1 MAWTVEPDPLRPERA
16 LRWFARRL
24 ALPDEELKALSEEA
38 RRRAFWVSGLAALDM
53 VQEVMDALERALAEG
68 ETYEDFRRRLSER
81 VRTAWGRGSPYRLE
95 LIFRTN
101 LQLAYGAGRYREAER
116 VKDLRPYWGLSVV
129 LDGRTSRICAPLAG
143 VVLPADHPFWRNH
156 IPPLHYN
163 CRTALV
169 TYSREEGERLAWKE
183 APAHAPQ
190 EGFGRPPGREEWIP
204 NPRDYHPELWGAY
217 LRALAALPEARDR
230 LRRLA
235 ESRGREKPDPRDWL
249 FAAGEMARSPF
260 NRKVRS
266 VPEDLRPVLGE
277 GRATML
283 AIHVAKR
290 VWDGDLAPGTPP
302 EVYERLCREA
312 PAHPEAALFAFARA
326 QGPVLAALAPASFL
340 PEEVRGPRLG
350 AFWFVVYSF
359 HSGTLV
365 TGYSVNVLQE
375 LDVPWEEVTW
385 LRKPPWLTNPSG

>member
-1 MAWTVEPDPLRPERA
+1 VAWTVEPDPLRPERA

-190 EGFGRPPGREEWIP
+190 EGFGRPPGREEWSP
-204 NPRDYHPELWGAY
+204 NPRDYHPELWRAY
-217 LRALAALPEARDR
+217 LRALGRGMPEADR
-230 LRRLA
+230 YLA
-235 ESRGREKPDPRDWL
+235 GLVTTRQPRPTDWML
-249 FAAGEMARSPF
+249 AAGRVSVASFPEREERVKDQEVRAILGPRAQRIAQKIAKHALLEGQFRPDLTPEEYLEALRS
-260 NRKVRS
+260 
-266 VPEDLRPVLGE
+266 
-277 GRATML
+277 A
-283 AIHVAKR
+283 A
-290 VWDGDLAPGTPP
+290 
-302 EVYERLCREA
+302 
-312 PAHPEAALFAFARA
+312 AHPEAA
-326 QGPVLAALAPASFL
+326 VVVHAP
-340 PEEVRGPRLG
+340 PRGPALLVIAPSEAAGEALG
-350 AFWFVVYSF
+350 PNALPWLVVVYDLTY
-359 HSGTLV
+359 GTLI
-365 TGYSVNVLQE
+365 TGYQASSLK
-375 LDVPWEEVTW
+375 EVTLWRNHLW
-385 LRKPPWLTNPSG
+385 LRKNPRLS